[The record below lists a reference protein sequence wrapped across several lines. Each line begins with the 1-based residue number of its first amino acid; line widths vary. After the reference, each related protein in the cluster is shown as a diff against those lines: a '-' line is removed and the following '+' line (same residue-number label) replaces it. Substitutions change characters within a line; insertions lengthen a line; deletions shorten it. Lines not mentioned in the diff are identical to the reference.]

1 MIKKNIYNMKLGLN
15 NKIAV
20 VTGASKGM
28 GKSIAQSLASEGVK
42 VLLIARNLDL
52 LKSEVNSLLKLG
64 YTAAYLQGDVS
75 DLDLPNTVL
84 EFIKN
89 EWDSTP
95 DILINNAGGPPPG
108 SILNHSDQIWDCAIQ
123 INLLS
128 VIRFTKAMLP
138 YMKDKKWG
146 RIVSITST
154 VAKEP
159 SPSMVLSATLRAGVS
174 AFTKAVSSE
183 FAADNITINVIC
195 PGGVLTDR
203 LSSLLKQNAETT
215 NRNYDDVL
223 AESQNMIPAK
233 RFASPDEI
241 ANTVTFLCSDA
252 GSYITGT
259 SIMVD
264 GGLTK
269 SYF

>member
-1 MIKKNIYNMKLGLN
+1 MKLGLN